1 MQRRGWSPAWTLP
14 AQRHCG
20 PPWPSANQGLKKR
33 WSRACILPTARLP
46 RQARE
51 QEAVLRPGAPLPASG
66 GAPRGGSRGRSRVS
80 PDALREAPGGD
91 PVSAPLSPAAPQRRQ
106 FISVSP
112 LLKHFYQ
119 NWRSHRAEPWW
130 PQS

>member
-33 WSRACILPTARLP
+33 WSRACILPAARLP

-66 GAPRGGSRGRSRVS
+66 PPGRV
-80 PDALREAPGGD
+80 P
-91 PVSAPLSPAAPQRRQ
+91 
-106 FISVSP
+106 
-112 LLKHFYQ
+112 
-119 NWRSHRAEPWW
+119 RAEPGVTGRAAGSARRR
-130 PQS
+130 PGVRAALTRGAAAQAIYLRLSSLKTLLSKLAVTPR

>member
-66 GAPRGGSRGRSRVS
+66 GPGEGPAGGAGCHRTRCGKRQAATRCPRRSHPR
-80 PDALREAPGGD
+80 RR
-91 PVSAPLSPAAPQRRQ
+91 SAGNLSP
-106 FISVSP
+106 S
-112 LLKHFYQ
+112 LL
-119 NWRSHRAEPWW
+119 S
-130 PQS
+130 